1 MEAILP
7 ILLVPFILVVLVIIF
22 LLGYA
27 LGRWG
32 LRPAEN
38 TGEARV
44 RQVLTTYF
52 QPPGYHLLN
61 NITLPFED
69 GTTQIDHILVSTR
82 GIFVIETKHYSGEL
96 LANEKSPAWT
106 QVLRM
111 AKMQMPNPIR
121 QNYRHV
127 RVVRDLLD
135 FIPKEH
141 VHSLVVFTGD
151 AVFKTKIPEGVMYL
165 SALVE
170 HINLFQEEVIN
181 PEKFQ
186 LTIGRLECIRYEISK
201 QTDVEHK
208 AYLNRKY
215 GND

>member
-7 ILLVPFILVVLVIIF
+7 NLLVPLILVVLVVIF

-27 LGRWG
+27 LGKWG
-32 LRPAEN
+32 LRPDEN

-52 QPPGYHLLN
+52 QLPDYHLLN

-69 GTTQIDHILVSTR
+69 GTTQIDQILVSTR

-111 AKMQMPNPIR
+111 AKIQMPNPIR

-127 RVVRDLLD
+127 KVVRDLLD

-141 VHSLVVFTGD
+141 SHSLVVFTGD

-170 HINLFQEEVIN
+170 HINQFQEEGSYSAKK
-181 PEKFQ
+181 E
-186 LTIGRLECIRYEISK
+186 
-201 QTDVEHK
+201 
-208 AYLNRKY
+208 
-215 GND
+215 

>member
-1 MEAILP
+1 MESLLS
-7 ILLVPFILVVLVIIF
+7 ILLVPLILVVLVIIF
-22 LLGYA
+22 ILGYA
-27 LGRWG
+27 VGKWG

-44 RQVLTTYF
+44 RQLLTTYF
-52 QPPGYHLLN
+52 QAPDYHLLN

-69 GTTQIDHILVSTR
+69 GTTQIDHVLVSTR
-82 GIFVIETKHYSGEL
+82 GVFVIETKHYSGEL

-106 QVLRM
+106 QVVRM
-111 AKMQMPNPIR
+111 AKIQMPNPIR

-127 RVVRDLLD
+127 KVVRDVLD

-151 AVFKTKIPEGVMYL
+151 AIFKTKIPESVMYL

-170 HINLFQEEVIN
+170 HIKLFQEEVIN

-186 LTIGRLECIRYEISK
+186 LAVGRLECLRYEISK